1 MTSRETQELTIF
13 IFLKLRRNYIAKL
26 IIPGLNLENGV
37 GYVVMVRAIDFVGL
51 SVEATSNEFTID
63 DTPPVPGWV
72 SIVSTAADFNMNQI
86 TTRFVYSNILLYLKF
101 KSSNQKSSYT
111 SREYAI
117 FYWISYKPRV
127 LAAQSRHT
135 QNPRS

>member
-1 MTSRETQELTIF
+1 MTSRETQELNIF
-13 IFLKLRRNYIAKL
+13 IFLKLGRNYIAKL

-72 SIVSTAADFNMNQI
+72 SIVSTAADFNMSQI

-117 FYWISYKPRV
+117 FYWISFKTTRT
-127 LAAQSRHT
+127 SC
-135 QNPRS
+135 